1 MSLVLLL
8 CLAATSAFAELYSVE
23 LHKTPYFFGKFDFQL
38 LHEDAEQTL
47 QTPSL
52 DTNNMNDTFFN
63 LILDLGPDGK
73 ITISVSKYQGEYCV
87 WTNMLLEFKG
97 EIAEASP
104 APKFMT
110 YLKGEYACNS
120 VIDIPM
126 SKNYTLKMANA
137 TFRSFTNDEPSYIET
152 CPRDIKVNAP
162 AAALTGAFV
171 GLAIIAIFVA
181 FGGVQ
186 CHKRLKAKKAAGQD

>member
-8 CLAATSAFAELYSVE
+8 CLAAIRRICL
-23 LHKTPYFFGKFDFQL
+23 
-38 LHEDAEQTL
+38 
-47 QTPSL
+47 
-52 DTNNMNDTFFN
+52 
-63 LILDLGPDGK
+63 
-73 ITISVSKYQGEYCV
+73 
-87 WTNMLLEFKG
+87 
-97 EIAEASP
+97 
-104 APKFMT
+104 
-110 YLKGEYACNS
+110 
-120 VIDIPM
+120 
-126 SKNYTLKMANA
+126 
-137 TFRSFTNDEPSYIET
+137 SFTSGAPSYTER